1 MTQTGNEQSRT
12 LVALA
17 ERKGLGEDVVS
28 TVPAVGPPASP
39 GTSEE
44 AAENMEKCSHSQR
57 CLLKLRLGE
66 CVELDPPLPTAPSLL
81 LRYPVSREP
90 GKEW

>member
-39 GTSEE
+39 G
-44 AAENMEKCSHSQR
+44 
-57 CLLKLRLGE
+57 
-66 CVELDPPLPTAPSLL
+66 
-81 LRYPVSREP
+81 
-90 GKEW
+90 